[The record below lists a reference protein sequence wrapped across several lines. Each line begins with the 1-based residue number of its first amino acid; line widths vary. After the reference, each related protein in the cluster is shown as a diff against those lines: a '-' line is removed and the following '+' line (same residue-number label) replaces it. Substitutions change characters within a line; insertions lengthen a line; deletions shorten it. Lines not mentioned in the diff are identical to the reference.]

1 MQEARDDE
9 YTETMKKVRNI
20 LSDNVV
26 TLRKVSIILI
36 LFVIL
41 YFVYAFYP
49 Y

>member
-20 LSDNVV
+20 LSNNVV

-41 YFVYAFYP
+41 YIVYAFYP

>member
-1 MQEARDDE
+1 MQKARDDE

-20 LSDNVV
+20 LSNNVV

-41 YFVYAFYP
+41 YIVYAFYP

>member
-36 LFVIL
+36 PVVIL
-41 YFVYAFYP
+41 YFV
-49 Y
+49 